1 MVVILMER
9 KSIPG
14 VDFECNPTGDCW
26 CKEIRYTSQIKLP
39 IPLSNEDEDNVCYS
53 PEELK
58 RLINLINP

>member
-1 MVVILMER
+1 M
-9 KSIPG
+9 IPG
-14 VDFECNPTGDCW
+14 VDFPCEPEGDCW

-58 RLINLINP
+58 KLINLINP

>member
-1 MVVILMER
+1 MEKER
-9 KSIPG
+9 RSKMIPG
-14 VDFECNPTGDCW
+14 VDFPCEPEGDCW

-58 RLINLINP
+58 KLINLINP